1 MVGVESR
8 RKRLKSTRKGFTVN
22 PKRLAQ
28 PLSERGVCTME
39 LANRDSPCGTTDIS
53 RRNTMSK
60 RIANETQAFQVLDTF
75 ADSRVTLIKGMKEA
89 GYATLEEC
97 EPIVIKWAC
106 AKTGAKW
113 DTNNSGKIIMVSS
126 HPKVN
131 SAKTVKRDIMLMLKG
146 TTRRADSNG
155 RTEPTD
161 KVAKTIAA
169 FKKLTPA
176 QQRKV
181 LKALA
186 V

>member
-1 MVGVESR
+1 
-8 RKRLKSTRKGFTVN
+8 
-22 PKRLAQ
+22 
-28 PLSERGVCTME
+28 ME

-60 RIANETQAFQVLDTF
+60 LIANETQAFQVLDTF
-75 ADSRVTLIKGMKEA
+75 SDSRVTLIKGMKDA
-89 GYATLEEC
+89 GYETLEQC

-113 DTNNSGKIIMVSS
+113 DTNNSGKVIMVSS

-146 TTRRADSNG
+146 TTRREATPSHG
-155 RTEPTD
+155 RTEPAD
-161 KVAKTIAA
+161 NVSKIIDA
-169 FKKLTPA
+169 FNKLTPA
-176 QQRKV
+176 EKRKV

>member
-1 MVGVESR
+1 
-8 RKRLKSTRKGFTVN
+8 
-22 PKRLAQ
+22 
-28 PLSERGVCTME
+28 ME

-60 RIANETQAFQVLDTF
+60 LIANETQAFQVLDTF

-89 GYATLEEC
+89 GYTTLEEC

-113 DTNNSGKIIMVSS
+113 DTNNSGKVIMVSS

-146 TTRRADSNG
+146 TTRREATPSHG
-155 RTEPTD
+155 RTEPAD
-161 KVAKTIAA
+161 NVSKIIDA
-169 FKKLTPA
+169 FNKLTPA
-176 QQRKV
+176 EKRKV

>member
-1 MVGVESR
+1 
-8 RKRLKSTRKGFTVN
+8 
-22 PKRLAQ
+22 
-28 PLSERGVCTME
+28 ME

-60 RIANETQAFQVLDTF
+60 SIANETQAFQVLDTF
-75 ADSRVTLIKGMKEA
+75 ADSRVTLIKGMKDA
-89 GYATLEEC
+89 GFATLEEC

-113 DTNNSGKIIMVSS
+113 DTNNSGKVIMVSS

-146 TTRRADSNG
+146 TTRREATPSHG
-155 RTEPTD
+155 RTEPAD
-161 KVAKTIAA
+161 NVSKIIDA
-169 FKKLTPA
+169 FNKLTPA
-176 QQRKV
+176 EKRKV